1 MKNIFVFGIFIL
13 ITFISFLQTTLAFET
28 EEVPELPQI
37 PEPGPI
43 SEPIRISDPDPVPN
57 PFPEES
63 NSEKIKRLI
72 EENDNLKQQNK
83 NLQNQISSLTKQK
96 STLQAEILELN
107 VHIQN
112 LNKITLEQVQII
124 LQLMNQ
130 LKEIIYEKIFFPTIQ
145 L

>member
-1 MKNIFVFGIFIL
+1 MKNIFVFGMCIL
-13 ITFISFLQTTLAFET
+13 ITFIGFLQITLAFET

-72 EENDNLKQQNK
+72 EENDYLKQQNK